1 MMDTRKI
8 RLRELKEA
16 DRELYLLAASEE
28 PGCEELY
35 SDNLIANILWS
46 LAYGDKGERKYFAV
60 ENEEGSFI
68 GYCSVEEGETPE
80 IGIDLLPDYQSKGI
94 GVTVIRLLWIR
105 ISQERKLRYFIAR
118 VEAKNT
124 KSIRMFEK
132 LGAKIMN
139 TEESNLVKYLREL
152 VLKDKSFEASLKK
165 LEEFNSKIRQ
175 YRWSIENFT
184 VEEKKYGI
192 K

>member
-1 MMDTRKI
+1 
-8 RLRELKEA
+8 
-16 DRELYLLAASEE
+16 
-28 PGCEELY
+28 
-35 SDNLIANILWS
+35 
-46 LAYGDKGERKYFAV
+46 
-60 ENEEGSFI
+60 
-68 GYCSVEEGETPE
+68 
-80 IGIDLLPDYQSKGI
+80 
-94 GVTVIRLLWIR
+94 
-105 ISQERKLRYFIAR
+105 
-118 VEAKNT
+118 
-124 KSIRMFEK
+124 MFEK